1 MPDLHVVSLRY
12 SLRPSEHASFINP
25 PPVEFETD
33 DARFRLAEGTL
44 TCEMKT
50 HFADPAEARRA
61 VEPAIRAWEIDA
73 DLRLC
78 QGVMKFGFDGADVID
93 RTPPPPGV
101 VHGAAYIVGSGLV
114 TATGTASV
122 HIGYVAYPAPSPPT
136 FRLNPDAESI
146 LARYQGYRD
155 GREPLPSMAFFC
167 LTLVHLKGGKSQR
180 AASAAYRIDL
190 PVLRK
195 MGELASTRGDALN
208 ARKADAAQP
217 LTATEYA
224 WLEAAVKMLIWRL
237 GDTRPAPALPLITMS
252 DLPKL

>member
-1 MPDLHVVSLRY
+1 MADLHVVSLRY
-12 SLRPSEHASFINP
+12 ALRPNEHVSFTNP
-25 PPVEFETD
+25 LPMEFETD

-73 DLRLC
+73 DLRLY
-78 QGVMKFGFDGADVID
+78 QGILKFGFDGADVID
-93 RTPPPPGV
+93 RTPPPTGV
-101 VHGAAYIVGSGLV
+101 VHGTAYMVGSGLV

-122 HIGYVAYPAPSPPT
+122 RIGYVAYPAPPPPT
-136 FRLNPDAESI
+136 FRLNPDAESV

-155 GREPLPSMAFFC
+155 GREPLQSMAFFC
-167 LTLVHLKGGKSQR
+167 LTLVILRAGRSQR
-180 AASAAYRIDL
+180 AASAAYRIEL
-190 PVLRK
+190 PTLRK
-195 MGELASTRGDALN
+195 MGELSSTRGDAMN
-208 ARKADAAQP
+208 ARKADAAKP
-217 LTATEYA
+217 LSAEHA

-237 GDTRPAPALPLITMS
+237 GDTRNAVALPMITMA